1 LSCRQLAAD
10 RRLAGGRDGPR
21 AHAIGKK
28 VGPEPWLYDLS
39 LAPRSGAV
47 TVLLRAT
54 QAGKTSLL
62 RIMAGLDRPSTGT
75 VRDDGRMSPACRCG
89 SATRPWST
97 SSSYPSMRVA
107 DDIASPLRLRGERVI
122 AARVRDIA
130 ARLHIEAFLDR
141 YPSELSGG
149 QHQRVALARALAKQA
164 R

>member
-1 LSCRQLAAD
+1 
-10 RRLAGGRDGPR
+10 
-21 AHAIGKK
+21 
-28 VGPEPWLYDLS
+28 
-39 LAPRSGAV
+39 
-47 TVLLRAT
+47 
-54 QAGKTSLL
+54 
-62 RIMAGLDRPSTGT
+62 
-75 VRDDGRMSPACRCG
+75 
-89 SATRPWST
+89 
-97 SSSYPSMRVA
+97 MRVA